1 MYSDFVPLKD
11 VSFSLSLFLVFLC
24 STFRTIRSIL
34 WMMEDVEDGI
44 TKIDVR
50 IGIKMLKID
59 ALEFMWLTFGKID
72 GITN

>member
-1 MYSDFVPLKD
+1 
-11 VSFSLSLFLVFLC
+11 
-24 STFRTIRSIL
+24 
-34 WMMEDVEDGI
+34 MMEDVEDGI

-59 ALEFMWLTFGKID
+59 ALESVWLIFGKID

>member
-1 MYSDFVPLKD
+1 
-11 VSFSLSLFLVFLC
+11 
-24 STFRTIRSIL
+24 
-34 WMMEDVEDGI
+34 MMEDVEDDI

-59 ALEFMWLTFGKID
+59 ALEFMWLMFGKID